1 MELAEPLSAVERSF
15 ERLRRRAGLSLAPVA
30 FAAVLLWAPTALQP
44 EARRLAAVM
53 AAVIILWITEA
64 LPMPVTAMLGAA
76 ACVVLQVAPAR
87 EVFAPFADPL
97 MFLFIGSFI
106 LARAI
111 FVHHLDRRLAFS
123 VLSIGWVGARP
134 GRILFAFGAV
144 TAFLS
149 AWISNTATTALM
161 FAIGLSI
168 LGFMLGVSDGVRGSG
183 RGGDP
188 ATGRASGAPGS
199 RINLR
204 YATGLMLMTSFAASI
219 GGLATPIGTPPNLIG
234 LGFIRKMTGAEL
246 SFFKWVVV
254 GAPVVICLFLFLYG
268 YMNYFCRSG
277 VREIEGAHAALAHEK
292 ARLGRWTTGQRST
305 ATAFLVTVGLW
316 IGPGV
321 VALIAGEGSDTYQFI
336 QKSMPEG
343 AAALLGA
350 GLLFLLPGNGGGR
363 AITWNEASR
372 IDWGVVLLYGGG
384 VALGELA
391 SKTGLAAAVG
401 QAVTLLVPLHGELG
415 LLIVSTLMAVVLSE
429 TTSNTASATIVV
441 PVVIEIARAAGA
453 DPLAPALGAT
463 MGSSL
468 GFMLPV
474 STPCNA
480 IVYSSGYIPLV
491 RMIRYGLLLD
501 VAGVIVIVTLIH
513 FLAPMLR

>member
-1 MELAEPLSAVERSF
+1 
-15 ERLRRRAGLSLAPVA
+15 
-30 FAAVLLWAPTALQP
+30 
-44 EARRLAAVM
+44 
-53 AAVIILWITEA
+53 
-64 LPMPVTAMLGAA
+64 
-76 ACVVLQVAPAR
+76 
-87 EVFAPFADPL
+87 
-97 MFLFIGSFI
+97 
-106 LARAI
+106 
-111 FVHHLDRRLAFS
+111 
-123 VLSIGWVGARP
+123 
-134 GRILFAFGAV
+134 
-144 TAFLS
+144 
-149 AWISNTATTALM
+149 
-161 FAIGLSI
+161 
-168 LGFMLGVSDGVRGSG
+168 
-183 RGGDP
+183 
-188 ATGRASGAPGS
+188 
-199 RINLR
+199 
-204 YATGLMLMTSFAASI
+204 
-219 GGLATPIGTPPNLIG
+219 
-234 LGFIRKMTGAEL
+234 
-246 SFFKWVVV
+246 
-254 GAPVVICLFLFLYG
+254 
-268 YMNYFCRSG
+268 
-277 VREIEGAHAALAHEK
+277 
-292 ARLGRWTTGQRST
+292 
-305 ATAFLVTVGLW
+305 
-316 IGPGV
+316 
-321 VALIAGEGSDTYQFI
+321 
-336 QKSMPEG
+336 MPEG